1 MGRGAFLRK
10 SGAALG
16 QTGAQAN
23 CGLLGKVREPPE
35 RGPARSEIRNV
46 HSFDCL
52 ATPTKGP

>member
-23 CGLLGKVREPPE
+23 CGLLGRVREPPE
-35 RGPARSEIRNV
+35 RGPARSELRNV
-46 HSFDCL
+46 H
-52 ATPTKGP
+52 